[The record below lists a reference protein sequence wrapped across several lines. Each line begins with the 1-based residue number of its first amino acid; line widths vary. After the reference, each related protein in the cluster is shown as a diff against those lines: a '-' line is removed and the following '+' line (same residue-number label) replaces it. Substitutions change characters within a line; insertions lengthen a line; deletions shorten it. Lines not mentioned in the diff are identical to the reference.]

1 MAKEETNK
9 SERPV
14 IDPVAF
20 VHQPHD
26 KYARFV
32 LQIKEVALEMLQ
44 FCMPAHILENIDLES
59 LKLSETTYIDED
71 LKEYFSDICYEGKMQ
86 EDLPFRITFIL
97 EHKSVEPKYPIMAQ
111 LHKYVSNIWANDVR
125 QGNPLSFTIPIVI
138 YHGERPLAK
147 ESPESLFKGAPKEL
161 LGYVPNFDYVL
172 LDLSQIATETL
183 EQLEFLFLR
192 NILLALK
199 QSRNAAYVD
208 VFWEKIII
216 FAPGVRQKS
225 LDYELFKA
233 TVIYLNTSSKVF
245 SQKLKEM
252 ENALSAAEQK
262 EIKPFLLEMY
272 EEWMEKGEVKGI
284 EKGIQKG
291 LEEGMQKGML
301 TMLVAFIQKDPNMD
315 NTAIANLFNISTEMV
330 EKARKM
336 LPKK

>member
-44 FCMPAHILENIDLES
+44 FCVPAHILENIDMES
-59 LKLSETTYIDED
+59 LEISETSFVDED

-97 EHKSVEPKYPIMAQ
+97 EHKSAVPKYPIMAQ
-111 LHKYVSNIWANDVR
+111 LHKYVTNIWSNDIR
-125 QGNPLSFTIPIVI
+125 QNNPLTLTIPIVI

-147 ESPESLFKGAPKEL
+147 ESPESLFKGAPKDL
-161 LGYVPNFDYVL
+161 LGYVPHFDYVL
-172 LDLSQIATETL
+172 LDLSQIATERL

-216 FAPGVRQKS
+216 FAPQVRQKS

-233 TVIYLNTSSKVF
+233 TVIYLNSSSNVF
-245 SQKLKEM
+245 SQKLKQM
-252 ENALSAAEQK
+252 ENALSAAEQQ
-262 EIKPFLLEMY
+262 EIKPFLLQMY
-272 EEWMEKGEVKGI
+272 EEWMEKGKMKGI
-284 EKGIQKG
+284 
-291 LEEGMQKGML
+291 EEGMQNGIL

>member
-1 MAKEETNK
+1 
-9 SERPV
+9 
-14 IDPVAF
+14 
-20 VHQPHD
+20 
-26 KYARFV
+26 
-32 LQIKEVALEMLQ
+32 MLQ
-44 FCMPAHILENIDLES
+44 FCVPAHILENIDMES
-59 LKLSETTYIDED
+59 LEISETSFVDED

-97 EHKSVEPKYPIMAQ
+97 EHKSAVPKYPIMVQ
-111 LHKYVSNIWANDVR
+111 LHKYVTNIWSNDIR
-125 QGNPLSFTIPIVI
+125 QNNPLTLTIPIVI

-147 ESPESLFKGAPKEL
+147 ESPESLFKGAPKDIL
-161 LGYVPNFDYVL
+161 SYVPHFDYVL
-172 LDLSQIATETL
+172 LDLSQIATERL

-199 QSRNAAYVD
+199 QSRNAEYVD

-216 FAPGVRQKS
+216 FAIGVRQKS

-233 TVIYLNTSSKVF
+233 TVIYLNSSSNVF
-245 SQKLKEM
+245 NQKLKQM
-252 ENALSAAEQK
+252 ENALSAAEQQ
-262 EIKPFLLEMY
+262 EIKPFLLQMY

-291 LEEGMQKGML
+291 IQKGLEEGMQKGLEKGLEKGMQKGIL
-301 TMLVAFIQKDPNMD
+301 TMLTAFIQKNPNMD
-315 NTAIANLFNISTEMV
+315 NAAIANLFNISIEMV

>member
-1 MAKEETNK
+1 M
-9 SERPV
+9 
-14 IDPVAF
+14 
-20 VHQPHD
+20 
-26 KYARFV
+26 
-32 LQIKEVALEMLQ
+32 
-44 FCMPAHILENIDLES
+44 ES
-59 LKLSETTYIDED
+59 LEISETSFVDED

-97 EHKSVEPKYPIMAQ
+97 EHKSAVPKYPIMAQ
-111 LHKYVSNIWANDVR
+111 LHKYVTNIWSNDIR
-125 QGNPLSFTIPIVI
+125 QNNPLTLTIPIVI

-147 ESPESLFKGAPKEL
+147 ESPEILFKGAPKDL
-161 LGYVPNFDYVL
+161 LGYVPHFDYIL
-172 LDLSQIATETL
+172 LDLAQIATETL

-233 TVIYLNTSSKVF
+233 TVIYLNSSSNVF
-245 SQKLKEM
+245 SQKLKQM
-252 ENALSAAEQK
+252 ENALSAAEQQ

-272 EEWMEKGEVKGI
+272 EEWMGKGEVKGM

-291 LEEGMQKGML
+291 LEEGMQKGLEKGML
-301 TMLVAFIQKDPNMD
+301 TMLVAFIQKDPNM
-315 NTAIANLFNISTEMV
+315 NNAAIANLFNISTEMV